1 MANPSPWIAS
11 SSNKAAK
18 KRQRITIALSSRVQD
33 CPNQPL
39 EDATMRT
46 SPLATWVAVCG
57 SIFIASAARAASDY
71 LLKIEGVD
79 GESTTQSGGGQ
90 IEVSSYSWG
99 VNQQSSVSPRD
110 VSTGQASGKRQHK
123 PLTVISR
130 EATTSTTVTE
140 RAAAPEATEEKTL
153 SIVVPEPGNETTA
166 QLVRLCA
173 TGKHIKK
180 ATLTGPD
187 NARYELENVLVSSCA
202 ATGNQ
207 RKIELKGHVT
217 LMK

>member
-1 MANPSPWIAS
+1 
-11 SSNKAAK
+11 
-18 KRQRITIALSSRVQD
+18 
-33 CPNQPL
+33 
-39 EDATMRT
+39 MRT

-57 SIFIASAARAASDY
+57 SIFIASAASAASDY
-71 LLKIEGVD
+71 LLKIEGVE
-79 GESTTQSGGGQ
+79 GENSAQSGGGQ

-99 VNQQSSVSPRD
+99 VNQQSAMSPRD
-110 VSTGQASGKRQHK
+110 VATGQASGKRQHK
-123 PLTVISR
+123 PVTVISAT
-130 EATTSTTVTE
+130 ATTTTTATE
-140 RAAAPEATEEKTL
+140 RAAAPEATEQKTL

-166 QLVRLCA
+166 QLVRMCA

-187 NARYELENVLVSSCA
+187 NAHYELENVLVSSCA
-202 ATGNQ
+202 VSGNQ

>member
-1 MANPSPWIAS
+1 
-11 SSNKAAK
+11 
-18 KRQRITIALSSRVQD
+18 
-33 CPNQPL
+33 
-39 EDATMRT
+39 MRT

-57 SIFIASAARAASDY
+57 SMFIASAASAASDY
-71 LLKIEGVD
+71 LLKIEDVE
-79 GESTTQSGGGQ
+79 GESATQPGGGQ

-99 VNQQSSVSPRD
+99 VTQQSAVSPRD
-110 VSTGQASGKRQHK
+110 VATGQASGKRQHK
-123 PLTVISR
+123 PVTVISPA
-130 EATTSTTVTE
+130 ATTTATE
-140 RAAAPEATEEKTL
+140 RTAAPEATEDKTL

-180 ATLTGPD
+180 AKLTGPD

-202 ATGNQ
+202 VSGNQ
-207 RKIELKGHVT
+207 RKIEFTGHVT